1 MMTDGNRRT
10 TQPMGNLTQVHNNP
24 AELISTLG
32 ISNGDSLTIR
42 ERAEPAAAAAPAAPP
57 SHDALL
63 SGIPSSIAA
72 AGNAEED
79 DDAQLAA
86 AIAASLVDSAST
98 QLQLEQ
104 QQKQQRLQQQQ
115 QQQQKASVPSG
126 PAPTPAGAP
135 TALLPRHLAAAAC
148 SPSTAEVDGHYAV
161 LYCVVLCCAVLC
173 VVLHAQEAAAI
184 SPTLPLWPQ
193 QDMAQHPQAYR
204 CLMGV
209 LLYDASSPVTIVAFL
224 TLSVTS
230 WSTTHTLLHGCGV

>member
-1 MMTDGNRRT
+1 MPFAALPTWLWMMTDGNRRT

-63 SGIPSSIAA
+63 SGFPSIAA

-104 QQKQQRLQQQQ
+104 QQQQQRLQ

-135 TALLPRHLAAAAC
+135 TALLPCTSLKAL
-148 SPSTAEVDGHYAV
+148 G
-161 LYCVVLCCAVLC
+161 
-173 VVLHAQEAAAI
+173 
-184 SPTLPLWPQ
+184 
-193 QDMAQHPQAYR
+193 
-204 CLMGV
+204 
-209 LLYDASSPVTIVAFL
+209 SSCMQPIRRG
-224 TLSVTS
+224 S
-230 WSTTHTLLHGCGV
+230 

>member
-63 SGIPSSIAA
+63 SGFPSIAA

-135 TALLPRHLAAAAC
+135 TALLPCTSLKAL
-148 SPSTAEVDGHYAV
+148 G
-161 LYCVVLCCAVLC
+161 
-173 VVLHAQEAAAI
+173 
-184 SPTLPLWPQ
+184 
-193 QDMAQHPQAYR
+193 
-204 CLMGV
+204 
-209 LLYDASSPVTIVAFL
+209 SSCMQPIRRG
-224 TLSVTS
+224 S
-230 WSTTHTLLHGCGV
+230 